1 MSEQTAQTALEQK
14 LWEGIVQYP
23 EEFVEKYIAKG
34 Y

>member
-1 MSEQTAQTALEQK
+1 MSEQTLLEQK

-23 EEFVEKYIAKG
+23 EDFVEKYIAKG